1 MMKHDSLSVS
11 RVRNLGIAVTIAGL
25 ILTVSASASG
35 PTESTLYNFLGHPD
49 GSNPA
54 SPVTFDKAGNI
65 YGTTVDGG
73 MYGFGAIFEL
83 SPPAIEG
90 GAWTENVLYSF
101 EAGSDG
107 ANPSSGV
114 VLDDKG
120 ALYGEVFLGSV
131 GRGDVYKLAP
141 PTTPGGSWSE
151 STVYLFC
158 VDFSPCPDGNQPS
171 GGLASDGDGNLYGT
185 TELAGDI
192 TATCCGIVFKLTRPH
207 GTVTTWTETVLHTFF
222 GLSSGHHDGSTPMG
236 GVILDKDGN
245 VYGTTL
251 DGGDPSG
258 CGGKGCGTVF
268 KLSKVD
274 GAWKESILY
283 AFHGTGDGRGPQSGL
298 IFDECGAL
306 YGTASGDGVNPGNVF
321 KLSPPTESGGAW
333 TEKVLYSF
341 KGLAALDGAD
351 PQAGVVFRGNDL
363 YGTTAN
369 GGSASCSYG
378 SGNVG
383 CGTVFKL
390 GPPTTGTG
398 PWHETILWDFSGDG
412 SDPVAPLTVRKGV
425 LYGTASDGGDSSLC
439 QFGCGGVFE
448 LVP

>member
-1 MMKHDSLSVS
+1 MKQHSLSVS
-11 RVRNLGIAVTIAGL
+11 GVRHLGIAVAIASV
-25 ILTVSASASG
+25 ILTVGASASG
-35 PTESTLYNFLGHPD
+35 PAESTLYTFLGHPD
-49 GSNPA
+49 GSNPS

-65 YGTTVDGG
+65 YGTAANAG
-73 MYGFGAIFEL
+73 MFGFGEVFEL
-83 SPPAIEG
+83 SPPALEG
-90 GAWTENVLYSF
+90 DPWTENILYNF

-114 VLDDKG
+114 VIDDKG
-120 ALYGEVFLGSV
+120 VLYGEVFLGSV
-131 GRGDVYKLAP
+131 GRGDIYELVP
-141 PTTPGGSWSE
+141 PAIPGGSWST

-158 VDFSPCPDGNQPS
+158 VDSSPCPDGNQPS
-171 GGLASDGDGNLYGT
+171 GGLVSDGEGNLYGT
-185 TELAGDI
+185 TALGGD
-192 TATCCGIVFKLTRPH
+192 TLTCCGIVFKLTKPP
-207 GTVTTWTETVLHTFF
+207 GGGIPWTETVLYTFL
-222 GLSSGHHDGSTPMG
+222 GLSSGHSDGSTPMG

-258 CGGKGCGTVF
+258 CGGDGCGTVF
-268 KLSKVD
+268 KLSKE
-274 GAWKESILY
+274 GGTWKESILH

-306 YGTASGDGVNPGNVF
+306 YGTASGDGVGSGNVF
-321 KLSPPTESGGAW
+321 KLSPPTSRGGAW
-333 TEKVLYSF
+333 TERVLYRF
-341 KGLAALDGAD
+341 KGVAALDGAN
-351 PQAGVVFRGNDL
+351 PQAGVVFRGKDL

-390 GPPTTGTG
+390 AAPASGSGL
-398 PWHETILWDFSGDG
+398 WDETILWNFSAGG
-412 SDPVAPLTVRKGV
+412 NDPVAPLTVRKGV
-425 LYGTASDGGDSSLC
+425 LFGTASQGGGSSLC
-439 QFGCGGVFE
+439 CGTVFE